1 MTSTQLANELHEGCR
16 ELDWTGVELA
26 KEAGV
31 TYETARRA
39 LGGIGS
45 PLLSNTTKLLVA
57 VRRELVVR
65 RIKPANEVLQE
76 PDQPAAQ
83 LEAEPEVIK

>member
-1 MTSTQLANELHEGCR
+1 MTSQELAQELHDGCK
-16 ELDWTGVELA
+16 ELGWTGVDLA
-26 KEAGV
+26 REAGV

-39 LGGIGS
+39 LGALGS

-65 RIKPANEVLQE
+65 RIKEDVSPIRETLEEEVPA
-76 PDQPAAQ
+76 
-83 LEAEPEVIK
+83 

>member
-1 MTSTQLANELHEGCR
+1 MTSKELADELHQGCK
-16 ELDWTGVELA
+16 ELGWTGVELA
-26 KEAGV
+26 RAAGV

-39 LGGIGS
+39 LGALGS

-65 RIKPANEVLQE
+65 RITTTQVSEEGTDHPPAPDTLEV
-76 PDQPAAQ
+76 
-83 LEAEPEVIK
+83 VSK

>member
-1 MTSTQLANELHEGCR
+1 MTPKELAEELHQGR
-16 ELDWTGVELA
+16 KELGWNGVELA
-26 KEAGV
+26 KNAGV

-65 RIKPANEVLQE
+65 RITTTQSSDEPIQPPTPEEV
-76 PDQPAAQ
+76 AA
-83 LEAEPEVIK
+83 